1 MTESVRPSPFRVAVY
16 HRLHWLWPLLLRPA
30 VQRGLRLLGWTTFA
44 AWLLLVLVVLLL
56 RYAIL
61 PQIGE
66 HKAEIERAAS
76 RVVGQQVSIGHITAR
91 WQGLNPDLILDDV
104 RLLDAGGEPTF
115 TLTRVEGV
123 LSWQSLWRWRPVLA
137 LLVFDGPVLQI
148 RRDSAG
154 RITVAGISATAD
166 GDSGFADWVLA
177 QKRIRIRDATIVWD
191 DQLRQAPSLILEDF
205 QFTLD
210 NRSRSHRFGLSAAP
224 PAALADR
231 LDIRGEI
238 IGNLG
243 EVFEKL
249 AGKVFVQVDYADLA
263 GWRAWVDYPID
274 LPQGRGALRIWG
286 DLANAGGTVTADL
299 ALEELRLRLQP
310 GLPELDLD
318 SLRGRL
324 EGRYKTGEWS
334 LRGRNLEL
342 LTHRGVRIVPTD
354 FLVAWRQEP
363 GSRLINGN
371 ASASFLDLGVLAALA
386 EYLPLDERS
395 RQLLNQHRPQ
405 GQVSELRASWGIEDE
420 VLKRYALQAAFSGL
434 GMLPGG
440 VFPGGSGLSGRIDLS
455 EKGGDLMLDSERS
468 TLSLPTVFPEPDIA
482 LDTLRANARWIVDG
496 GNIDVRLSRFDF
508 AGSDAAGEAR
518 GNYRFSGDGPGVID
532 VQATLARADGRAV
545 WRYLPHAVGADARAW
560 VRRGITGGRASD
572 AKLIL
577 KGNLADFP
585 FRDGR
590 SGQFRITAKVAGA
603 SVDYADGW
611 PLIDGIDADM
621 EFGVGM
627 RVTARSGRILGA
639 RLSDVAVVI
648 PDFES
653 AEEMLLVRGV
663 AAGPTGAF
671 LDFIERSPVADDIDH
686 FTAGMRAKGDGRLDL
701 ELDLPLQ
708 HIDESRVRGRYRFQN
723 NELELL
729 DGLPP
734 LTQVNGLLNFTEATI
749 AAQEI
754 AGQVFGG
761 PFKVQI
767 RNAGDKVDVKA
778 SGTAAIAEV
787 SRHFAW
793 QLVDRLSGS
802 TVWRADIGIHKREA
816 ELVIQSDLVGIVSPL
831 PEPLG
836 KAASASLPLRV
847 ERSALDG
854 GREQYRVSLGTLGRA
869 TVVRRDGIL
878 ERGAVEVG
886 EAEAEEA
893 KLPDEGLAVRIAVP
907 RLDADAW
914 RDLLP
919 QGGGGAGGSATDGGL
934 ELAQVVVTTP
944 LLRLMGSDYH
954 RVNLNLRP
962 SDGGWRAGIDADEA
976 SGDLLWRSGEGWPGG
991 WVEGRLHRLIVH
1003 PAATESAPA
1012 GDSPINSLPSMNL
1025 VVDDLHIGDMALGRL
1040 ELKASNDPGA
1050 WRMEQVNL
1058 QNPDGTL
1065 NGKGVWA
1072 NTGGRHQTQLEF
1084 DLNARNVGKLL
1095 NRLGH
1100 VDAVRRGTTTL
1111 SGELRWNGPPTGI
1124 HYPSLSG
1131 QMRVNARNG
1140 QFNQID
1146 PGVGKLL
1153 GLISLQSLPRRLT
1166 LDFRDIFSDGLAFDS
1181 IDSRLSIDQ
1190 GIMRTVRPL
1199 RINGPAAQIEIE
1211 GEADLRQETQDLRV
1225 VVRPE
1230 VGSLAAVGTAALVN
1244 PVVGVAVLAANT
1256 VLRRPLN
1263 RLISYRY
1270 HVTGAWSDPQVNQV
1284 GQSEELPGTDPQPE
1298 DHP

>member
-1 MTESVRPSPFRVAVY
+1 MTEPVRPSPVVRPSPLRVAIY

-30 VQRGLRLLGWTTFA
+30 VQRGLRLLGWTAFA

-66 HKAEIERAAS
+66 HKAEIEQAAS
-76 RVVGQQVSIGHITAR
+76 RVVGQQVSIGHIAAR

-115 TLTRVEGV
+115 TLARVEGV

-137 LLVFDGPVLQI
+137 LLAFDGPVLQI

-154 RITVAGISATAD
+154 HITVAGISATAD

-191 DQLRQAPSLILEDF
+191 DQLRQAPSLLLEDF
-205 QFTLD
+205 QFALD
-210 NRSRSHRFGLSAAP
+210 NRGRNHSFGLSAAP

-243 EVFEKL
+243 EAFEKL

-310 GLPELDLD
+310 ALPELNLD

-334 LRGRNLEL
+334 LRGRKLEL
-342 LTHRGVRIVPTD
+342 LTHQGVRIAPTD
-354 FLVAWRQEP
+354 FLVTWRQEP

-386 EYLPLDERS
+386 EYLPLDEHS

-420 VLKRYALQAAFSGL
+420 TLKRYALQAAFSGL

-440 VFPGGSGLSGRIDLS
+440 AFPGGSGLSGRIDLS

-468 TLSLPTVFPEPDIA
+468 TLSLPAVFPEPDIA
-482 LDTLRANARWIVDG
+482 LDTLRATARWTVAG
-496 GNIDVRLSRFDF
+496 GSIDVRLPRLEF
-508 AGSDAAGEAR
+508 ASPDAAGEAH

-532 VQATLARADGRAV
+532 LQATLARADGRAV
-545 WRYLPHAVGADARAW
+545 WRYLPLAVGADARDW

-585 FRDGR
+585 FRDSR
-590 SGQFRITAKVAGA
+590 SGQFRITAKVADA
-603 SVDYADGW
+603 RVDYADGW

-639 RLSDVAVVI
+639 RLSDVTVVI

-671 LDFIERSPVADDIDH
+671 LNFIERSPVAGDIDR
-686 FTAGMRAKGDGRLDL
+686 FTEGMHARGDGHLDL

-708 HIDESRVRGRYRFQN
+708 HIDETRVRGRYRFQN

-754 AGQVFGG
+754 TGRVFGG
-761 PFKVQI
+761 PFKIQI
-767 RNAGDKVDVKA
+767 RNAGDKVDIKA
-778 SGTAAIAEV
+778 GGTAAIAEV

-793 QLVDRLSGS
+793 PLVDRLSGS
-802 TVWRADIGIHKREA
+802 TAWRADIGIRKREA
-816 ELVIQSDLVGIVSPL
+816 EVVIQSDLVGIVSPL

-836 KAASASLPLRV
+836 KAATAPLPLRI
-847 ERSALDG
+847 ERSALNG
-854 GREQYRVSLGTLGRA
+854 GREQYRVSLGMLGRA
-869 TVVRRDGIL
+869 TVVRRDGAL
-878 ERGAVEVG
+878 ERGVVVVG
-886 EAEAEEA
+886 EADAR
-893 KLPDEGLAVRIAVP
+893 LPDRGLAVRITAP

-919 QGGGGAGGSATDGGL
+919 QGGGSAGGSAIDGSL

-944 LLRLMGSDYH
+944 LLRLMGSDYR

-962 SDGGWRAGIDADEA
+962 ADGGWRAGIDADEA
-976 SGDLLWRSGEGWPGG
+976 SGDLLWRSGGEG
-991 WVEGRLHRLIVH
+991 WVEGRLRRLIVR
-1003 PAATESAPA
+1003 PTAAEGAPA
-1012 GDSPINSLPSMNL
+1012 GDSRVNSLPGMNL

-1040 ELKASNDPGA
+1040 EVKANNTPGA
-1050 WRMEQVNL
+1050 WRMEQLSL

-1084 DLNARNVGKLL
+1084 ELNARDVGKLL

-1100 VDAVRRGTTTL
+1100 VDAVRRGTATL
-1111 SGELRWNGPPTGI
+1111 SGKVQWNGPPTGI

-1153 GLISLQSLPRRLT
+1153 GLISLQALPRRLT

-1181 IDSRLSIDQ
+1181 IDSRLAIDQ
-1190 GIMRTVRPL
+1190 GIMRTVGPL

-1211 GEADLRQETQDLRV
+1211 GETDLRQETQDLRV

-1230 VGSLAAVGTAALVN
+1230 VGSLAAVGAAALVN

-1270 HVTGAWSDPQVNQV
+1270 HVTGTWSDPQVNTM
-1284 GQSEELPGTDPQPE
+1284 GQSEEAQTAPQPGAR
-1298 DHP
+1298 P